1 MRFNLIPF
9 FVESTSMKSSCA
21 SIDPAEQHSIRL
33 LFMSGLFD
41 RLFLG
46 TCDPLLQIF
55 TSLFVMFLLPFV
67 QIDLELLLYL
77 FILK

>member
-1 MRFNLIPF
+1 
-9 FVESTSMKSSCA
+9 
-21 SIDPAEQHSIRL
+21 
-33 LFMSGLFD
+33 MSGLFD

-46 TCDPLLQIF
+46 SCDPLLQIF